1 LEVALGSPDPIEC
14 LLVLDGP
21 RLRKVVR
28 WGLPLAASLTFA
40 VLPADALAS
49 RDRSADRTADLIALN
64 SSGRRSAEDPRIALT
79 PPPAGVSLLPRKAD
93 ARSILI
99 QAAAN
104 QGVDPNLLLALSYWE
119 SGWRQ
124 DAVSSEGA
132 VGLLQVMPLTAQ
144 TAGPNLLGRQVDISN
159 PLDNVEVGAALL
171 KDLLR
176 KYDTRTALAAYYQ
189 GEPALLSGSY
199 APDTWQYADG
209 VLALGARIASG
220 NGP

>member
-1 LEVALGSPDPIEC
+1 MGSPDPIEWH
-14 LLVLDGP
+14 LVLDGP
-21 RLRKVVR
+21 RLQMVVR
-28 WGLPLAASLTFA
+28 WGLPLAASLAFTA
-40 VLPADALAS
+40 LPADAFAS
-49 RDRSADRTADLIALN
+49 HDRSAGRAAALIELN
-64 SSGRRSAEDPRIALT
+64 SSGRPSAEDPRIALT

-93 ARSILI
+93 ARSILT
-99 QAAAN
+99 QAAAD

-144 TAGPNLLGRQVDISN
+144 TAGPNLLGRQVDIAN
-159 PLDNVEVGAALL
+159 PLDNAEVGAALL
-171 KDLLR
+171 KDLLF

-199 APDTWQYADG
+199 AADTWDYADG
-209 VLALGARIASG
+209 VLALVARIASG
-220 NGP
+220 TGP